1 MKGRA
6 REVILLEHTYAY
18 AYSTCSLCLRLIC
31 WNALKTSWS
40 TRFTAKKP
48 AIKLSY
54 LWLRR
59 LVLLSTQKG
68 LWERATLHPLP
79 CRVESQWN
87 HARTNKMMLRSDLQN
102 DFVEFYQNTKMC
114 LSQRNFTL
122 LQNQAFGGRIHNSA
136 SLTIIFPGLERIFFV
151 WEALWPLSRFY
162 REETGTSRGFPA
174 TDYQQITNHHL
185 IANKIALLRKRWE
198 LLLLV
203 VCIENKNRNHSI
215 NLFKNQ
221 IYDR

>member
-1 MKGRA
+1 MHMH
-6 REVILLEHTYAY
+6 IQL
-18 AYSTCSLCLRLIC
+18 SCSLCLRLIC

-79 CRVESQWN
+79 CRVESQWY

-136 SLTIIFPGLERIFFV
+136 SLTIIFPGLERIFLCGKLCGRSLV
-151 WEALWPLSRFY
+151 SIVRKLARAEAFQP
-162 REETGTSRGFPA
+162 
-174 TDYQQITNHHL
+174 QITNRL
-185 IANKIALLRKRWE
+185 PYQPPPYR
-198 LLLLV
+198 
-203 VCIENKNRNHSI
+203 
-215 NLFKNQ
+215 Q
-221 IYDR
+221 